1 VHQLK
6 YRNQL
11 TPLKPDIEYVGMMSP
26 KEAAMTGTQDMLR
39 AQQLCSQISI
49 TQGSH
54 NLGRHSGNKG
64 WHCPK
69 HDNLHKQRIAY

>member
-1 VHQLK
+1 
-6 YRNQL
+6 
-11 TPLKPDIEYVGMMSP
+11 MMSP

-69 HDNLHKQRIAY
+69 HDNLHDDSYQ